1 MNLIILAIT
10 IAFIAPALA
19 TRAAGSS
26 IVDSITAGVA
36 GVGIG
41 VLLYTA
47 AVLAAAFG
55 HVTAL

>member
-1 MNLIILAIT
+1 MNLIILALL

-19 TRAAGSS
+19 TRAAGST
-26 IVDSITAGVA
+26 IVDSIVAGIS

-47 AVLAAAFG
+47 AILAAAFG